1 MEVVANRIRKERSDR
16 RLRRERQKQQQGRGD
31 GRTIDAEDDSEERGL
46 LAASD
51 ESESESGEEQTL
63 NESVGLASSCN
74 RHGKPGAGASDEDS
88 GFGTTSSVQDD
99 ENGSAGGAA
108 AAATAAAHAREQ
120 VSARA
125 GLRFCVC

>member
-31 GRTIDAEDDSEERGL
+31 GRTIDAEGDSEERGL

-51 ESESESGEEQTL
+51 ESESGEEQTL

-74 RHGKPGAGASDEDS
+74 RHGKPGSGASDEDS